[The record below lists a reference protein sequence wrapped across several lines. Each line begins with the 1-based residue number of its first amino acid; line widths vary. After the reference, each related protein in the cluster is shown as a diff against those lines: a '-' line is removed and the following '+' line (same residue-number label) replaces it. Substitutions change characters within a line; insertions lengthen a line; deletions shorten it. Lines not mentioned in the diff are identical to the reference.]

1 MGKASGST
9 NVHVCLAMLSA
20 FQSRITCCSCTVL
33 SWTVVSPAWPIPALE
48 INNWNRRS
56 GMVKVTHLLL
66 IASTFLAFAEGVASR
81 CAPPKGLEKVKR
93 LHGEREANRVNCYVK
108 SATVNCGPGWPPYS
122 LPVPE
127 GNSSP
132 DGIFPE
138 AVTHK
143 RLAPTKNKVHRLRLI
158 NLLL

>member
-1 MGKASGST
+1 MYCIILDDCFSSVT
-9 NVHVCLAMLSA
+9 D
-20 FQSRITCCSCTVL
+20 
-33 SWTVVSPAWPIPALE
+33 PALG
-48 INNWNRRS
+48 INRRS
-56 GMVKVTHLLL
+56 GARMSGVTVKATHLLL
-66 IASTFLAFAEGVASR
+66 IASTFLAFAEPVR
-81 CAPPKGLEKVKR
+81 EPPRGAEKVKR

-108 SATVNCGPGWPPYS
+108 SATVNCGPGWPPFS

-132 DGIFPE
+132 DGIFLE

>member
-1 MGKASGST
+1 MFSDAK
-9 NVHVCLAMLSA
+9 C
-20 FQSRITCCSCTVL
+20 F
-33 SWTVVSPAWPIPALE
+33 PISHQLLLMFCIILDDCFSSVTDPALG
-48 INNWNRRS
+48 ISNRNRRFDAL
-56 GMVKVTHLLL
+56 KVTHLLL
-66 IASTFLAFAEGVASR
+66 IASTFLAFAEGVVSR
-81 CAPPKGLEKVKR
+81 CVNPRKGSETVKR

-108 SATVNCGPGWPPYS
+108 SATVNCGPGRPPYS

-132 DGIFPE
+132 DGIFLE